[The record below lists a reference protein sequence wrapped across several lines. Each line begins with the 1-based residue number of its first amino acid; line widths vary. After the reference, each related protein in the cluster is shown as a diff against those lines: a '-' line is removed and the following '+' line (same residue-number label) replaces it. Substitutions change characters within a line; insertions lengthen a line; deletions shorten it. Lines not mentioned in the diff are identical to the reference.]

1 MFSSC
6 SWISGGVQCHHHV
19 RPLLPGEDHR
29 RHLHRPLCRL
39 QLQPDPPLPGARRRV
54 SVRRRGQCRPCL
66 PHADVRCRDPAPGW
80 PGWGGSRGLS
90 VLRPPRAGPAPGWR
104 SCWTR
109 DSVLTPPCPALEL
122 SGLGVSRRLGG
133 GAQPRSCPRGAA
145 LPVAG

>member
-6 SWISGGVQCHHHV
+6 SWVSGGVQCHHHV

-29 RHLHRPLCRL
+29 RYLHRPLCRL

-54 SVRRRGQCRPCL
+54 PVWRRGQCRPCL
-66 PHADVRCRDPAPGW
+66 PHADVRCRDPAPGR
-80 PGWGGSRGLS
+80 PGWGGSPGLPVLWPRGQGQ
-90 VLRPPRAGPAPGWR
+90 PQPGDHGGQG
-104 SCWTR
+104 TL
-109 DSVLTPPCPALEL
+109 LTPPRPALEL

-133 GAQPRSCPRGAA
+133 GAQSRSCPRRAA